1 MRHPL
6 ALVGLPL
13 AALAF
18 TGLFA
23 PGSAA
28 EEAAPV
34 ARRATV
40 TVTIVFQC
48 NGTRSVTPWR
58 AQLRQ
63 GDDIEWVLGAGSDV
77 PSFEIRK
84 KRALQRWPF
93 GSDHPAR
100 GQPGQP
106 ARGTGMRPNANGT
119 YPYDIVAPCPGP
131 GGSTQMAVIDPDI
144 IIDF

>member
-18 TGLFA
+18 TGVLA
-23 PGSAA
+23 PTATPA
-28 EEAAPV
+28 DEPPV

-48 NGTRSVTPWR
+48 NGTRSVSPWR

-63 GDDIEWVLGAGSDV
+63 DDDIEWVLGPGSDV

-93 GSDHPAR
+93 ASEHPAR
-100 GQPGQP
+100 GRAGEP

-131 GGSTQMAVIDPDI
+131 GGSTRTEVIDPDI

>member
-1 MRHPL
+1 MRISPVL
-6 ALVGLPL
+6 LGLQFAALVGA
-13 AALAF
+13 AALSTPPAQ
-18 TGLFA
+18 
-23 PGSAA
+23 PSAD
-28 EEAAPV
+28 PT

-48 NGTRSVTPWR
+48 EGTRSVSPWR
-58 AQLRQ
+58 VRLQQ
-63 GDDIEWVLGAGSDV
+63 GDEIEWVLDPSSDV

-93 GSDHPAR
+93 GSPHPPR
-100 GQPGQP
+100 GRPGEP
-106 ARGTGMRPNANGT
+106 ARGTGMRPATSGT

-131 GGSTQMAVIDPDI
+131 GNSTRNAVIDPDI